1 MKTNLVLLILTLMS
15 VCCGQVPDSKSQ
27 LKILYSM
34 EYNKVPFQMKLFKK
48 HLPTKVIEYRSK
60 LGSRNEINFDAKI
73 LGQNI
78 LNSTINVENDSL
90 ALSWIKTE
98 TIINDS
104 IVDSEFIETNYSPI
118 KQNVFI
124 GDKRK
129 NILGYDCVNFVAEDD
144 SVKTEG
150 FLAPDIVVTGEFQK
164 YGLPLEFK
172 ATSKKEKFVVSTIAN
187 QIIIQPLD
195 SNIFRLTKD

>member
-1 MKTNLVLLILTLMS
+1 M
-15 VCCGQVPDSKSQ
+15 
-27 LKILYSM
+27 
-34 EYNKVPFQMKLFKK
+34 
-48 HLPTKVIEYRSK
+48 
-60 LGSRNEINFDAKI
+60 
-73 LGQNI
+73 GQNI

-90 ALSWIKTE
+90 TLSWIKTE

-172 ATSKKEKFVVSTIAN
+172 STSKKEKFVVSTKAD
-187 QIIIQPLD
+187 QILIEPLD
-195 SNIFRLTKD
+195 SNIFILTKD

>member
-1 MKTNLVLLILTLMS
+1 M
-15 VCCGQVPDSKSQ
+15 
-27 LKILYSM
+27 
-34 EYNKVPFQMKLFKK
+34 
-48 HLPTKVIEYRSK
+48 
-60 LGSRNEINFDAKI
+60 
-73 LGQNI
+73 GQNI

-90 ALSWIKTE
+90 TLSWIKTE

-150 FLAPDIVVTGEFQK
+150 FLAPDIIVTGEFQK

-172 ATSKKEKFVVSTIAN
+172 STSKKGRFVVSTKAD
-187 QIIIQPLD
+187 QIIIEPLE
-195 SNIFRLTKD
+195 SNIFILTKD

>member
-1 MKTNLVLLILTLMS
+1 MKKLLTLIIIPFFS
-15 VCCGQVPDSKSQ
+15 FGQVPDSKSQ
-27 LKILYSM
+27 LKVLYSTKY
-34 EYNKVPFQMKLFKK
+34 EKVPFQMKLFKK

-78 LNSTINVENDSL
+78 LNSTINVDNDSL
-90 ALSWIKTE
+90 TISWIKTE

-118 KQNVFI
+118 EQNVFI

-129 NILGYDCVNFVAEDD
+129 NILGYDCVNFVTEDD

-150 FLAPDIVVTGEFQK
+150 FLAPDIIVTGEFQK

-172 ATSKKEKFVVSTIAN
+172 STSKKGRFVVSTKAD
-187 QIIIQPLD
+187 QIIIEPLEA
-195 SNIFRLTKD
+195 NIFILKKD